1 MSRHSQPSRAVH
13 LTLGQRMAVAREA
26 AASPAMRDALC
37 RKHGISDDTLQ
48 RWQREFA
55 SAGLRE
61 VTLDD
66 FRPASGVAG
75 LGREESELLDHIR
88 KLEIT
93 LRARSAEASA
103 LRGAL
108 AGRRLIQH
116 LNRE

>member
-1 MSRHSQPSRAVH
+1 MSSRPLPSRAVH

-37 RKHGISDDTLQ
+37 RKHGISTDTLQ

-66 FRPASGVAG
+66 FRPSGVAG

-108 AGRRLIQH
+108 AGQRLIQH
-116 LNRE
+116 LK